1 MPSYILILS
10 SEAFRLIQHRK
21 AVCVKECHVAEFKQ
35 DNLTVDERDINKSKS
50 KYISEYW
57 VGKGL

>member
-1 MPSYILILS
+1 MRSYILILS

-35 DNLTVDERDINKSKS
+35 DHLTVDERDINKSKS
-50 KYISEYW
+50 KYISEY
-57 VGKGL
+57 